1 MKTETRSTRKMQ
13 RYASVLTAI
22 MAARVNPVFRQ
33 ITFAGLVTG
42 GILLT
47 GVAQATQLS
56 AVAYGTI
63 TEATEQKKDTSS
75 AKKKGLVIGGLIG
88 LGSSSG
94 RSNRTKIARSGVAA
108 GVGSA
113 VAGSAAAGTE
123 MAYTV
128 NLVGGGTVRVVMD
141 SGNFRVGDCVSVE
154 RGKTNNMRVVSNEFC
169 INNEQVPEQYK
180 AEHVMEAHECAQA
193 KEELLAAE
201 TPEAL
206 ELAHMKMN
214 ILCQE

>member
-1 MKTETRSTRKMQ
+1 M
-13 RYASVLTAI
+13 
-22 MAARVNPVFRQ
+22 FRQ
-33 ITFAGLVTG
+33 ITCVGLITG
-42 GILLT
+42 SFLMA
-47 GVAQATQLS
+47 GVAPAAQLS
-56 AVAYGTI
+56 AVGYGVI
-63 TEATEQKKDTSS
+63 SEAIEQKKDTSGARS
-75 AKKKGLVIGGLIG
+75 SGAVVGGLIG

-94 RSNRTKIARSGVAA
+94 RSTRTRIARTGVAA
-108 GVGSA
+108 GLGSA
-113 VAGSAAAGTE
+113 VAGSASAGTE

-154 RGKTNNMRVVSNEFC
+154 RGKTNNMRVVSDEFC
-169 INNEQVPEQYK
+169 INNEQIPEQYK

-201 TPEAL
+201 TPEEL